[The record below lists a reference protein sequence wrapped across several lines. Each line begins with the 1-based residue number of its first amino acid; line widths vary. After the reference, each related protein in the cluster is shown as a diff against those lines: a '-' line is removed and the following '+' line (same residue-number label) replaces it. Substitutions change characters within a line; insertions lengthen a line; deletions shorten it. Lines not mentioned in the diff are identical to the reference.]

1 MTTAETW
8 SSGDAYERFIG
19 RWSRLVAPR
28 FVTWLDVPA
37 GRRWLDVGTGTGALA
52 AAVIATAEPAEVVGI
67 DASAAYVAEASR
79 RLPDPRARFQVT
91 DASEVAAVGAF
102 DVAVSGLV
110 LNFVPAPERV
120 VRALSAT
127 VVPGGTVAAYVW
139 DYAGGMELLRRFWD
153 VAGELDRDAAA
164 LDEGV
169 RFPLCRLDRLA
180 ACWEDAGTVDIE
192 TVTIDVETA
201 FDGFDDLWRPFLGGQ
216 GPAPGYV
223 ATLSAAARD
232 RLRDALAARLPP
244 DDDGRVR
251 LVARALAVR
260 GMPPPR

>member
-1 MTTAETW
+1 MATTEAW

-52 AAVIATAEPAEVVGI
+52 AAVVATAEPAEVVGI
-67 DASAAYVAEASR
+67 DASAAYVAEAAR
-79 RLPDPRARFQVT
+79 RLPDPRARFQVA
-91 DASEVAAVGAF
+91 DASEVDAVGSF

-110 LNFVPAPERV
+110 LNFLPHPERV
-120 VRALSAT
+120 VRALSAA

-139 DYAGGMELLRRFWD
+139 DYAGRMELLRHFWD
-153 VAGELDRDAAA
+153 VAVELDPDAAA

-180 ACWEDAGTVDIE
+180 ACWEAAGAVDVD
-192 TVTIDVETA
+192 TVTIDVETMFDA
-201 FDGFDDLWRPFLGGQ
+201 FDDVWRPFLGGQ

-223 ATLSAAARD
+223 ATLTPTARD
-232 RLRDALAARLPP
+232 RLRDALADRLPI
-244 DDDGRVR
+244 DDDGCIR

-260 GMPPPR
+260 GMPPPH